1 MASHFAL
8 FVDLENCGGKKSML
22 MDVIER
28 VKIRGDILIGKV
40 YGYTDS
46 YSDLKEILLSNTFAV
61 VPSLRFGRNQKNSLD
76 IQLVIDALDVA
87 YTNSLIDSFCI
98 VSGDSDYVPL
108 VGKLKTMGKFV
119 LGISRSEAASG
130 VFMNA
135 CSEFQFLES
144 VASGKERAQGQ
155 EIEALTLS
163 DVNDLIV
170 TILKESD
177 SGEMLASEVK
187 SVLLRLRPN
196 FSEKSVGFSTFGKL
210 IARLSQQFGAFTVES
225 EQFNVIVSLNQPHT
239 PAGEQI
245 TRENYAR
252 IFARILSEYKEDGF
266 DRVNPSI
273 LKSAV
278 QADYPDFT
286 ERQIGLRRFSDVLR
300 ALEREKLRS
309 GNGRGG
315 NMLVLFVRGEK
326 NGWGAA
332 PNPGRNLRFRHLPFS
347 LSRSDK
353 GRIKLRLRIECTEKI
368 HETYSFIFDFH
379 FAGDGRIGGG
389 RADRC
394 DGRGARR
401 V

>member
-1 MASHFAL
+1 
-8 FVDLENCGGKKSML
+8 
-22 MDVIER
+22 
-28 VKIRGDILIGKV
+28 
-40 YGYTDS
+40 
-46 YSDLKEILLSNTFAV
+46 
-61 VPSLRFGRNQKNSLD
+61 
-76 IQLVIDALDVA
+76 
-87 YTNSLIDSFCI
+87 
-98 VSGDSDYVPL
+98 
-108 VGKLKTMGKFV
+108 MGKFV

-155 EIEALTLS
+155 EIEALTLA

-210 IARLSQQFGAFTVES
+210 IARLSQQFGAFSVES
-225 EQFNVIVSLNQPHT
+225 EQFNVIVSLNQPHVT
-239 PAGEQI
+239 AGEQI
-245 TRENYAR
+245 TRENYIR
-252 IFARILSEYKEDGF
+252 IFSRILSEYKEDGF

-300 ALEREKLRS
+300 ALEKEKLLKLETDE
-309 GNGRGG
+309 GG
-315 NMLVLFVRGEK
+315 NMLVHIL
-326 NGWGAA
+326 
-332 PNPGRNLRFRHLPFS
+332 
-347 LSRSDK
+347 
-353 GRIKLRLRIECTEKI
+353 
-368 HETYSFIFDFH
+368 
-379 FAGDGRIGGG
+379 
-389 RADRC
+389 
-394 DGRGARR
+394 
-401 V
+401 

>member
-46 YSDLKEILLSNTFAV
+46 YSDLKETLLSNTFTV
-61 VPSLRFGRNQKNSLD
+61 VPSLRYGRNQKNNSD

-87 YTNSLIDSFCI
+87 YRNDLIDSFCI

-108 VGKLKTMGKFV
+108 VGKLKSMGKFV
-119 LGISRSEAASG
+119 LGISRSEAASN
-130 VFMNA
+130 VFMSA

-144 VASGKERAQGQ
+144 VSSGKERSVS
-155 EIEALTLS
+155 EVSDALTLS

-170 TILKESD
+170 TILRESD

-196 FSEKSVGFSTFGKL
+196 FSEKSVGFTTFGKL
-210 IARLSQQFGAFTVES
+210 LARLSQQFGSFTMES
-225 EQFNVIVSLNQPHT
+225 EEYSLILRLHQ
-239 PAGEQI
+239 AYAAVEQL
-245 TRENYAR
+245 TRDNYVGV
-252 IFARILSEYKEDGF
+252 FARILSAYKEDGF

-278 QADYPDFT
+278 QALYPDFT
-286 ERQIGLRRFSDVLR
+286 ERQVGLRRFSDVLR
-300 ALEREKLRS
+300 TLEREHLLTLKTDES
-309 GNGRGG
+309 G
-315 NMLVLFVRGEK
+315 NMLVHIL
-326 NGWGAA
+326 
-332 PNPGRNLRFRHLPFS
+332 
-347 LSRSDK
+347 
-353 GRIKLRLRIECTEKI
+353 
-368 HETYSFIFDFH
+368 
-379 FAGDGRIGGG
+379 
-389 RADRC
+389 
-394 DGRGARR
+394 
-401 V
+401 

>member
-46 YSDLKEILLSNTFAV
+46 YSDLKETLLSNTFTV
-61 VPSLRFGRNQKNSLD
+61 VPSLRYGRNQKNNSD

-87 YTNSLIDSFCI
+87 YRNDLIDSFCI

-108 VGKLKTMGKFV
+108 VGKLKSMGKFV
-119 LGISRSEAASG
+119 LGISRSEAASN
-130 VFMNA
+130 VFMSA

-144 VASGKERAQGQ
+144 VSSGKERSVS
-155 EIEALTLS
+155 EVSDALTLS

-170 TILKESD
+170 TILRESD

-196 FSEKSVGFSTFGKL
+196 FSEKSVGFTTFGKL
-210 IARLSQQFGAFTVES
+210 LAKLAQQFGSFTMES
-225 EQFNVIVSLNQPHT
+225 EEYNLILRLHQAYAAV
-239 PAGEQI
+239 EQL
-245 TRENYAR
+245 TRDNYVDV
-252 IFARILSEYKEDGF
+252 FARILSAYKEDGF

-278 QADYPDFT
+278 QALYPDFT
-286 ERQIGLRRFSDVLR
+286 ERQVGLRRFSDVLR
-300 ALEREKLRS
+300 TLEREHLLTIKTDES
-309 GNGRGG
+309 G
-315 NMLVLFVRGEK
+315 NMLVHIL
-326 NGWGAA
+326 
-332 PNPGRNLRFRHLPFS
+332 
-347 LSRSDK
+347 
-353 GRIKLRLRIECTEKI
+353 
-368 HETYSFIFDFH
+368 
-379 FAGDGRIGGG
+379 
-389 RADRC
+389 
-394 DGRGARR
+394 
-401 V
+401 

>member
-46 YSDLKEILLSNTFAV
+46 YSDLKETLLSNTFTV
-61 VPSLRFGRNQKNSLD
+61 VPSLRYGRNQKNNSD

-87 YTNSLIDSFCI
+87 YRNELIDSFCI

-108 VGKLKTMGKFV
+108 VGKLKSMGKFV
-119 LGISRSEAASG
+119 LGISRSEAASN
-130 VFMNA
+130 VFMSA

-144 VASGKERAQGQ
+144 VASGKERSVS
-155 EIEALTLS
+155 EVSDALTLS

-170 TILKESD
+170 TILRESEG
-177 SGEMLASEVK
+177 GEMLASEVK

-196 FSEKSVGFSTFGKL
+196 FSEKSVGFSTFGKML
-210 IARLSQQFGAFTVES
+210 AKLTEQFGSFSMES
-225 EQFNVIVSLNQPHT
+225 EAYNLILRLNQ
-239 PAGEQI
+239 AYAAVEQL
-245 TRENYAR
+245 TRENYVGV
-252 IFARILSEYKEDGF
+252 FARILSAYKEDGF

-278 QADYPDFT
+278 QALYPDFT

-300 ALEREKLRS
+300 TLEREGLLKLKTDE
-309 GNGRGG
+309 GG
-315 NMLVLFVRGEK
+315 NMLVHIL
-326 NGWGAA
+326 
-332 PNPGRNLRFRHLPFS
+332 
-347 LSRSDK
+347 
-353 GRIKLRLRIECTEKI
+353 
-368 HETYSFIFDFH
+368 
-379 FAGDGRIGGG
+379 
-389 RADRC
+389 
-394 DGRGARR
+394 
-401 V
+401 

>member
-1 MASHFAL
+1 MVAVACFAL

-46 YSDLKEILLSNTFAV
+46 YSDLKETLLSNTFAV
-61 VPSLRFGRNQKNSLD
+61 VPSLRFGRNQKNSMD

-87 YTNSLIDSFCI
+87 YTNPLIDSFCI

-108 VGKLKTMGKFV
+108 VGKLKSMGKFV

-144 VASGKERAQGQ
+144 VASGKERPASPVG
-155 EIEALTLS
+155 EALTLS

-170 TILKESD
+170 TILRESD

-210 IARLSQQFGAFTVES
+210 LTRLAQQFGAFTVES
-225 EQFNVIVSLNQPHT
+225 ERYNLIVTLSQPHA

-245 TRENYAR
+245 TRDNFTH
-252 IFARILSEYKEDGF
+252 IFARILSEYKEE
-266 DRVNPSI
+266 I
-273 LKSAV
+273 
-278 QADYPDFT
+278 
-286 ERQIGLRRFSDVLR
+286 
-300 ALEREKLRS
+300 
-309 GNGRGG
+309 
-315 NMLVLFVRGEK
+315 
-326 NGWGAA
+326 
-332 PNPGRNLRFRHLPFS
+332 
-347 LSRSDK
+347 
-353 GRIKLRLRIECTEKI
+353 
-368 HETYSFIFDFH
+368 
-379 FAGDGRIGGG
+379 G
-389 RADRC
+389 RAH
-394 DGRGARR
+394 